1 MRAIA
6 IGLVSAVALAF
17 GTAAEAQHPAPAAKP
32 AAAGNTV
39 SLQGAGAEQSAWINN
54 PHMHAFYD
62 AAKAAFANGPS
73 RVDAAAFEKTS
84 MAIFAE
90 FGKSMGMK
98 PEAMQDHLKLIPGQ
112 VVQIAKEDPHVLDS
126 YDNFIEALMGPK

>member
-1 MRAIA
+1 VV
-6 IGLVSAVALAF
+6 GAVALAF
-17 GTAAEAQHPAPAAKP
+17 ATGAQAQHPAPAAKP
-32 AAAGNTV
+32 AAGNTV

-54 PHMHAFYD
+54 PHMHAFYE

-73 RVDAAAFEKTS
+73 KVDAAAFEKTS

-112 VVQIAKEDPHVLDS
+112 VVQIAKEDPKVLDS